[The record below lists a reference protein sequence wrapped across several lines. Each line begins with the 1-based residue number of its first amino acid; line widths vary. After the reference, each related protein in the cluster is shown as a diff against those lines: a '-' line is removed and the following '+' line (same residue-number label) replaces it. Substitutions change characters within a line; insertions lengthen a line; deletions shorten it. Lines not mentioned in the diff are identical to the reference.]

1 MTHADFV
8 HLHVHTQYSLLDGAC
23 LLDRLVQKAALCK
36 LPALAITDHGNIFG
50 AIKFYNLCMKN
61 GIKPIIGC
69 EVYITSGSRLDRD
82 YKPNGDSNHHLILL
96 AKDQQGYSNL
106 IKLVSLAHLE
116 GFYYKPRV
124 DKELLS
130 EYSKGLIASSACLK
144 GEIPSAIISGNVGK
158 ATKLA
163 DEYLNIFGKGNFYL
177 EVMENGLDEQRV
189 VNAQLVK
196 ISKDLD
202 IPLVATNDIH
212 YLEKEESFAHE
223 ALLAIQTQTT
233 LNDPNRF
240 KFNSDSFYFRTPEE
254 MKKIFKDIP
263 ESLRNTIEIT
273 QKCNLTMD
281 FSQIHLPHFP
291 LPKEIN
297 DDDYLRDICQENL
310 ESRYPKAGKAVIERL
325 DYELDTIKKT
335 GFSSYFLIIWDLV
348 KFAKENHIP
357 VGPGRGCF
365 LPDTKVLMADGRQV
379 DIQDIKAGDYVVSH
393 NGSVN
398 KVKNLFVYDI
408 KENVLTIKAKMPV
421 FDLKLTADHKVLAI
435 RHKMCNVKSMKKTI
449 CKPTCLRYCKNKLWK
464 RYKTEWI
471 EASQLKKNNLLL
483 YPKPKTTL
491 QSKRHVFDLTDFH
504 LNDTNF
510 RYDSRSVWYTIG
522 TNNIIQKK
530 IKRFIKLDSR
540 MGRLFG
546 YYVSEGWG
554 RTGKREAMV
563 GFGFSKAER
572 DKHREVQRLLKEI
585 FGLDS
590 KIIPHT
596 SRYSCQVVG
605 YSKIVAIFFEM
616 LCGKYAKNKR
626 IPKEIFYSS
635 DKIKVEFL
643 TGVFLGDGSNKEKM
657 RVAYDTVSYGLAS
670 QIKMLL
676 ASLNIMSSIKLRKYK
691 NSKWNNSY
699 KLTISGKQLF
709 YFNRFFK
716 DFKANIKKQAFY
728 RNDTFIDK
736 DYIYFPIQ
744 EVSSQKYKGKVYD
757 LSVKKDKTYVA
768 NEIAVHNSAA
778 GSIVSYIL
786 HITDVDPLS
795 YDLLFERFLN
805 PARISMPDIDIDF
818 CYEKRTEVLGYVA
831 KKYGKDNVAQ
841 IITFGTML
849 ARAVIRDVGRV
860 MSFNY
865 SEVDKIAKMIPYG
878 VGHHVDL
885 RRALSM
891 NPELA
896 DIYETDNRV
905 KRLIDVAMQL
915 EGLSR
920 HASTHAAGVVISDKP
935 LIDRVPL
942 IRGAEGEAVTGFDM
956 GSLEKTGLLK
966 MDFLGLKT
974 LTVIDE
980 TVKIIKR
987 TRGIDLDITTIP
999 LKDRKTFSLLAEGST
1014 IGVFQ
1019 LESRGM
1025 RDILKKMN
1033 PTKFEDLIA
1042 VLALYRP
1049 GPLGSGM
1056 VDDFINRKQGKKS
1069 IFYIHPK
1076 LESILKKTYGII
1088 LYQEQIMQIVAK
1100 LAGFDMARADLLRKS
1115 IGKKI
1120 PEIMDEQRQLFLDGC
1135 RKNNIA
1141 TNTAN
1146 QIFDLIDYFSG
1157 YGFNKCVTGNTDIV
1171 DAETGEIVKIEE
1183 VYRNR
1188 SVNFTLGCNDDLK
1201 IKKLRIT
1208 NIVKNGIKPVWKLKT
1223 SLGKEIEATANHPF
1237 LMMDGWKKLE
1247 DIKKGERI
1255 ALPRIYPL
1263 EGNNPFPAYKIISLA
1278 GILSEGNTCHTSGA
1292 YFYAANSVYFNDFIK
1307 NVKEFPNTFPTVIR
1321 RRNIFEAY
1329 CGTGRDARFCKGDIP
1344 WNKKGGAVCLEKTV
1358 IRSGFRVWLE
1368 ELDLVYKKAREK
1380 FIPSFISGLNNKL
1393 LALFIGRLWSGDGF
1407 VFAKRNSLPFYA
1419 TSSKQLVF
1427 QLQDLLVRFGILSK
1441 IYKKEFK
1448 YRYKGKTTIKRGY
1461 VLMLQGRSGV
1471 DSFIKHIVPYIVGR
1485 GKNIERLKTY
1495 YKKAPGNKESKD
1507 VIPQEIKFIVQRL
1520 KNEKGIGWRE
1530 FEKDSKISMKELV
1543 GGLHKHKEG
1552 FRRDTI
1558 KRLGEYFNSPELI
1571 KYASSD
1577 LYWDKVV
1584 SVEYVGKKT
1593 TYDLQIERYHNFVA
1607 NGIIVHNSHSTAYA
1621 LISYRTAYLKA
1632 NYPVEFMAA
1641 LLTSERNNT
1650 DKIVEY
1656 VNESGR
1662 IKIEV
1667 LPPDINT
1674 SFTNFTVTNDQ
1685 NIRFGL
1691 MAIKNVGKAA
1701 LENIIETRKAS
1712 KFGSIFD
1719 FSRRVDSRVVNKKVI
1734 ESLIK
1739 SGAMDSFNLRRAQMV
1754 ALLDKILNKSA
1765 KKEDPSQLRLFSD
1778 PVDESV
1784 PDIEEWPLLQILSF
1798 EKALLGIYLTGHP
1811 LSSYSSLVNYLQRE
1825 KIIRLWEHPRQGDV
1839 MICGVVEKVKNIT
1852 TRRKGQRMAILK
1864 LEDETASIEVF
1875 IFPRLFDECAFYLRE
1890 ATILVIRGKVEAK
1903 DEVPKVLASQVI
1915 PVEKVSDYIKS
1926 ANISLENNGIS
1937 LNNLKSVFFNHK
1949 GQTPVFFSF
1958 KDSKLKGVKIKTGS
1972 KFCIALNEKALNEIG
1987 SAVGEGNLSL
1997 TL

>member
-1 MTHADFV
+1 M
-8 HLHVHTQYSLLDGAC
+8 
-23 LLDRLVQKAALCK
+23 DRLIEKAVACK
-36 LPALAITDHGNIFG
+36 LPALAMTDHGNIFG

-69 EVYITSGSRLDRD
+69 EVYVTSGSRFDRD
-82 YKPNGDSNHHLILL
+82 YKPNGDSNHHLVLL
-96 AKDQQGYSNL
+96 VKDQQGYANL

-130 EYSKGLIASSACLK
+130 EYSEGLIASSACLK
-144 GEIPSAIISGNVGK
+144 GEIPSAIISGNVSK

-163 DEYLNIFGKGNFYL
+163 DDYLNIFGKGNFYL
-177 EVMENGLDEQRV
+177 EVMENGLDEQRT
-189 VNAQLVK
+189 VNTRLVR

-240 KFNSDSFYFRTPEE
+240 KFNSDSFYFRTPAE
-254 MKKIFKDIP
+254 MKEIFKDIP
-263 ESLRNTIEIT
+263 ESIRNTIEIT

-297 DDDYLRDICQENL
+297 DDDYLRSICRENL
-310 ESRYPKAGKAVIERL
+310 KSRYPKTGKIVIERL
-325 DYELDTIKKT
+325 EYELDTIKKT

-379 DIQDIKAGDYVVSH
+379 DIQNIKAGDYVVSH
-393 NGSVN
+393 NGSAS

-408 KENVLTIKAKMPV
+408 KEDVLTIKAKMPV

-435 RHKMCNVKSMKKTI
+435 RHKMCSVKSMKKTI
-449 CKPTCLRYCKNKLWK
+449 CKPTCLRYCKNKSWK
-464 RYKTEWI
+464 QYKTEWI

-483 YPKPKTTL
+483 YPKPKTAL
-491 QSKRHVFDLTDFH
+491 QSKQHAFDLTDFH

-540 MGRLFG
+540 MARLFG

-554 RTGKREAMV
+554 RIRKREAIV

-572 DKHREVQRLLKEI
+572 DKHWEVQRLLKEI

-590 KIIPHT
+590 KIIPHK
-596 SRYSCQVVG
+596 SRYSCQVAG

-635 DKIKVEFL
+635 DKVRVEFL

-657 RVAYDTVSYGLAS
+657 RVAYDTISYGLAS

-786 HITDVDPLS
+786 HITDIDPLS

-805 PARISMPDIDIDF
+805 PARVSMPDIDIDF
-818 CYEKRTEVLGYVA
+818 CYEKRGEVLEYVA

-860 MSFNY
+860 MSFSY
-865 SEVDKIAKMIPYG
+865 AEVDKIAKMIPYG
-878 VGHHVDL
+878 AGHHIDL
-885 RRALSM
+885 RRALSV
-891 NPELA
+891 NPELT
-896 DIYETDNRV
+896 DIYDSDSRV

-987 TRGIDLDITTIP
+987 TRGVDLDITTIP
-999 LKDRKTFSLLAEGST
+999 LNDRKTFSLLAKGNT

-1025 RDILKKMN
+1025 RDILKKIN
-1033 PTKFEDLIA
+1033 STKFEDLIA

-1069 IFYIHPK
+1069 ISYIHPK

-1120 PEIMDEQRQLFLDGC
+1120 PEIMEGQRHLFLEGC
-1135 RKNNIA
+1135 LKNSIP
-1141 TNTAN
+1141 AN
-1146 QIFDLIDYFSG
+1146 KASQIFDLIDYFSG
-1157 YGFNKCVTGNTDIV
+1157 YGFN
-1171 DAETGEIVKIEE
+1171 
-1183 VYRNR
+1183 R
-1188 SVNFTLGCNDDLK
+1188 
-1201 IKKLRIT
+1201 
-1208 NIVKNGIKPVWKLKT
+1208 
-1223 SLGKEIEATANHPF
+1223 
-1237 LMMDGWKKLE
+1237 
-1247 DIKKGERI
+1247 
-1255 ALPRIYPL
+1255 
-1263 EGNNPFPAYKIISLA
+1263 
-1278 GILSEGNTCHTSGA
+1278 
-1292 YFYAANSVYFNDFIK
+1292 
-1307 NVKEFPNTFPTVIR
+1307 
-1321 RRNIFEAY
+1321 
-1329 CGTGRDARFCKGDIP
+1329 
-1344 WNKKGGAVCLEKTV
+1344 
-1358 IRSGFRVWLE
+1358 
-1368 ELDLVYKKAREK
+1368 
-1380 FIPSFISGLNNKL
+1380 
-1393 LALFIGRLWSGDGF
+1393 
-1407 VFAKRNSLPFYA
+1407 
-1419 TSSKQLVF
+1419 
-1427 QLQDLLVRFGILSK
+1427 
-1441 IYKKEFK
+1441 
-1448 YRYKGKTTIKRGY
+1448 
-1461 VLMLQGRSGV
+1461 
-1471 DSFIKHIVPYIVGR
+1471 
-1485 GKNIERLKTY
+1485 
-1495 YKKAPGNKESKD
+1495 
-1507 VIPQEIKFIVQRL
+1507 
-1520 KNEKGIGWRE
+1520 
-1530 FEKDSKISMKELV
+1530 
-1543 GGLHKHKEG
+1543 
-1552 FRRDTI
+1552 
-1558 KRLGEYFNSPELI
+1558 
-1571 KYASSD
+1571 
-1577 LYWDKVV
+1577 
-1584 SVEYVGKKT
+1584 
-1593 TYDLQIERYHNFVA
+1593 
-1607 NGIIVHNSHSTAYA
+1607 SHSAAYA
-1621 LISYRTAYLKA
+1621 LISYRTAYLKS

-1662 IKIEV
+1662 MKIEV

-1674 SFTNFTVTNDQ
+1674 SFTNFTVTDGR

-1701 LENIIETRKAS
+1701 LENIIETRKKA
-1712 KFGSIFD
+1712 KFESIFD

-1739 SGAMDSFNLRRAQMV
+1739 SGAMDSFNLLRAQMV
-1754 ALLDKILNKSA
+1754 ALLDRILNKSA
-1765 KKEDPSQLRLFSD
+1765 KKEDPSQLRLFLA

-1784 PDIEEWPLLQILSF
+1784 PDIEEWPLLQILNF
-1798 EKALLGIYLTGHP
+1798 EKSLLGIYLTGHP
-1811 LSSYSSLVNYLQRE
+1811 LSSYSNLVNCLQRE
-1825 KIIRLWEHPRQGDV
+1825 KIIRLWEHPRQGDF

-1852 TRRKGQRMAILK
+1852 TRRKGERMAILK

-1875 IFPRLFDECAFYLRE
+1875 IFPRLFNECAFYLRE
-1890 ATILVIRGKVEAK
+1890 KTILVIKGKVEAK
-1903 DEVPKVLASQVI
+1903 DKVPKILASQVI
-1915 PVEKVSDYIKS
+1915 PVEKVADYIKS

-1937 LNNLKSVFFNHK
+1937 LNNLKSVFFDHK

-1958 KDSKLKGVKIKTGS
+1958 KDSKLKGVKVKTGS
-1972 KFCIALNEKALNEIG
+1972 KFCIALNEKALKEIG
-1987 SAVGEGNLSL
+1987 TAVGGGNLSL

>member
-1 MTHADFV
+1 MVHADFV

-23 LLDRLVQKAALCK
+23 LLDRLVEKAVQCK
-36 LPALAITDHGNIFG
+36 LPALAMTDHGNIFG
-50 AIKFYNLCMKN
+50 AIKFYTLCMKN

-69 EVYITSGSRLDRD
+69 EVYVTSGSRFDKD
-82 YKPNGDSNHHLILL
+82 YKPNGDGNYHLILL

-130 EYSKGLIASSACLK
+130 NLSKGLIASSACLK
-144 GEIPSAIISGNVGK
+144 GEIPSAIISGDVNK

-163 DEYLNIFGKGNFYL
+163 DDYLNIFGKGNFYL
-177 EVMENGLDEQRV
+177 EVMENGLDKQRV
-189 VNAQLVK
+189 VNTQLIK
-196 ISKDLD
+196 ISKELD

-223 ALLAIQTQTT
+223 ALLSIQTQTT
-233 LNDPNRF
+233 LADPNRF
-240 KFNSDSFYFRTPEE
+240 KFNSDSFYFRTPKE
-254 MKKIFKDIP
+254 MKEIFKEIP
-263 ESLRNTIEIT
+263 ESIRNTIEIT

-281 FSQIHLPHFP
+281 FSQMHLPHFP

-297 DDDYLRDICQENL
+297 DSDYLRTICQENL
-310 ESRYPKAGKAVIERL
+310 KSRYPKADKVVIERL
-325 DYELDTIKKT
+325 EYELDTIKKT

-357 VGPGRGCF
+357 VGPGRG
-365 LPDTKVLMADGRQV
+365 
-379 DIQDIKAGDYVVSH
+379 
-393 NGSVN
+393 
-398 KVKNLFVYDI
+398 
-408 KENVLTIKAKMPV
+408 
-421 FDLKLTADHKVLAI
+421 
-435 RHKMCNVKSMKKTI
+435 
-449 CKPTCLRYCKNKLWK
+449 
-464 RYKTEWI
+464 
-471 EASQLKKNNLLL
+471 
-483 YPKPKTTL
+483 
-491 QSKRHVFDLTDFH
+491 
-504 LNDTNF
+504 
-510 RYDSRSVWYTIG
+510 
-522 TNNIIQKK
+522 
-530 IKRFIKLDSR
+530 
-540 MGRLFG
+540 
-546 YYVSEGWG
+546 
-554 RTGKREAMV
+554 
-563 GFGFSKAER
+563 
-572 DKHREVQRLLKEI
+572 
-585 FGLDS
+585 
-590 KIIPHT
+590 
-596 SRYSCQVVG
+596 
-605 YSKIVAIFFEM
+605 
-616 LCGKYAKNKR
+616 
-626 IPKEIFYSS
+626 
-635 DKIKVEFL
+635 
-643 TGVFLGDGSNKEKM
+643 
-657 RVAYDTVSYGLAS
+657 
-670 QIKMLL
+670 
-676 ASLNIMSSIKLRKYK
+676 
-691 NSKWNNSY
+691 
-699 KLTISGKQLF
+699 
-709 YFNRFFK
+709 
-716 DFKANIKKQAFY
+716 
-728 RNDTFIDK
+728 
-736 DYIYFPIQ
+736 
-744 EVSSQKYKGKVYD
+744 
-757 LSVKKDKTYVA
+757 
-768 NEIAVHNSAA
+768 SAA

-786 HITDVDPLS
+786 HITDVDPLN

-818 CYEKRTEVLGYVA
+818 CYEKRAEVLEYVA

-860 MSFNY
+860 MDFSY
-865 SEVDKIAKMIPYG
+865 AEVDKIAKMIPYG
-878 VGHHVDL
+878 SGQHIDL
-885 RRALSM
+885 RRALSV

-896 DIYETDNRV
+896 DIYDSDKKI

-987 TRGIDLDITTIP
+987 TKKVDLDIATIP
-999 LKDRKTFSLLAEGST
+999 LNDKKTFSLLAKSNT

-1025 RDILKKMN
+1025 RDILKKIN
-1033 PTKFEDLIA
+1033 PAKFEDLIA

-1069 IFYIHPK
+1069 ISYIHPK
-1076 LESILKKTYGII
+1076 LESILDKTYGII

-1120 PEIMDEQRQLFLDGC
+1120 PEIMDEQRHLFLDGC

-1141 TNTAN
+1141 ANKAN

-1157 YGFNKCVTGNTDIV
+1157 YGFNK
-1171 DAETGEIVKIEE
+1171 
-1183 VYRNR
+1183 
-1188 SVNFTLGCNDDLK
+1188 
-1201 IKKLRIT
+1201 
-1208 NIVKNGIKPVWKLKT
+1208 
-1223 SLGKEIEATANHPF
+1223 
-1237 LMMDGWKKLE
+1237 
-1247 DIKKGERI
+1247 
-1255 ALPRIYPL
+1255 
-1263 EGNNPFPAYKIISLA
+1263 
-1278 GILSEGNTCHTSGA
+1278 
-1292 YFYAANSVYFNDFIK
+1292 
-1307 NVKEFPNTFPTVIR
+1307 
-1321 RRNIFEAY
+1321 
-1329 CGTGRDARFCKGDIP
+1329 
-1344 WNKKGGAVCLEKTV
+1344 
-1358 IRSGFRVWLE
+1358 
-1368 ELDLVYKKAREK
+1368 
-1380 FIPSFISGLNNKL
+1380 
-1393 LALFIGRLWSGDGF
+1393 
-1407 VFAKRNSLPFYA
+1407 
-1419 TSSKQLVF
+1419 
-1427 QLQDLLVRFGILSK
+1427 
-1441 IYKKEFK
+1441 
-1448 YRYKGKTTIKRGY
+1448 
-1461 VLMLQGRSGV
+1461 
-1471 DSFIKHIVPYIVGR
+1471 
-1485 GKNIERLKTY
+1485 
-1495 YKKAPGNKESKD
+1495 
-1507 VIPQEIKFIVQRL
+1507 
-1520 KNEKGIGWRE
+1520 
-1530 FEKDSKISMKELV
+1530 
-1543 GGLHKHKEG
+1543 
-1552 FRRDTI
+1552 
-1558 KRLGEYFNSPELI
+1558 
-1571 KYASSD
+1571 
-1577 LYWDKVV
+1577 
-1584 SVEYVGKKT
+1584 
-1593 TYDLQIERYHNFVA
+1593 
-1607 NGIIVHNSHSTAYA
+1607 SHSTAYS

-1656 VNESGR
+1656 VNESSR
-1662 IKIEV
+1662 MKIEV

-1674 SFTNFTVTNDQ
+1674 SFTNFTVTDDR

-1701 LENIIETRKAS
+1701 LENIIETRKKA
-1712 KFGSIFD
+1712 KFESIFD
-1719 FSRRVDSRVVNKKVI
+1719 FSRRVDLRVVNKKVV

-1754 ALLDKILNKSA
+1754 AILDKILNKSV
-1765 KKEDPSQLRLFSD
+1765 KKEDPSQLRLFSP
-1778 PVDESV
+1778 PVDESI
-1784 PDIEEWPLLQILSF
+1784 PDIEEWPILQILNF
-1798 EKALLGIYLTGHP
+1798 EKSLLGIYLTGHP
-1811 LSSYSSLVNYLQRE
+1811 LSSYSNLVNYLQRE
-1825 KIIRLWEHPRQGDV
+1825 RIIRLWEHHQGGDV